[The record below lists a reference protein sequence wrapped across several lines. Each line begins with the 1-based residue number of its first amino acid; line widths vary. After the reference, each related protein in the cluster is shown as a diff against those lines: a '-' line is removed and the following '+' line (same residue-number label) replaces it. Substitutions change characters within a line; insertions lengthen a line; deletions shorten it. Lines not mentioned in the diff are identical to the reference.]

1 MPRFAI
7 TIVLILGLAPH
18 AWAQSAPLPEGV
30 RAMLES
36 AAARDAAEGTT
47 RYLET
52 ALTLAR
58 DAYPDRS
65 DDLNAVASS
74 LSPTGNAV
82 VASETPP
89 PPPPP
94 AEEPPAE
101 PPVPSGFF
109 SFSGW
114 SGSVELGATLTTGD
128 TDEKAVTAA
137 FALLNERQKWRHK
150 LGVGFDFTRTS
161 GATTKQALAAYYQ
174 LDYKFSERLYAF
186 GRIEYDDDRFSG
198 FDWELQE
205 ALGVGY
211 RLFEGDSYFFD
222 VEGGVIYE
230 QMKLTATGMTESQF
244 GGRANAIFNWDISET
259 FSLNNETTVLV
270 TEGGESLEN
279 TIAVQT
285 KITDSISGKLSFNV
299 EWESDVPAGAS
310 KTNTETKATVIYG
323 F

>member
-1 MPRFAI
+1 MQRLAI
-7 TIVLILGLAPH
+7 AIVLLIGLGPVSSLA
-18 AWAQSAPLPEGV
+18 ADPLPEGV

-47 RYLET
+47 RYLDT
-52 ALTLAR
+52 ALMLAR
-58 DAYPDRS
+58 DAYPDRIAEIDVLAS
-65 DDLNAVASS
+65 EITPAQPSAVAAA
-74 LSPTGNAV
+74 PA
-82 VASETPP
+82 

-94 AEEPPAE
+94 AEDPPAE
-101 PPVPSGFF
+101 PAKPVGFF

-128 TDEKAVTAA
+128 TDEKALTSA
-137 FALLNERQKWRHK
+137 FDLVNERARWRHK
-150 LGVGFDFTRTS
+150 LGASFDFTRTA

-186 GRIEYDDDRFSG
+186 GRFEYDDDRFSG

-205 ALGVGY
+205 AVGVGY
-211 RLFEGDSYFFD
+211 RLFQGDTYFFD

-230 QMKLTATGMTESQF
+230 QMKLTATGMTDSQF

-310 KTNTETKATVIYG
+310 KTNTETKATILYG